1 MGAKLFRAGDPT
13 NRGAGESLGSLQ
25 ENAAKHRNWYDV
37 INELGGKGLD
47 TIDFTQRAFDDN
59 GRVKV
64 TKYDVLLGRSQPE
77 LQAEYERQRQ
87 ASVRNSPANQQF
99 ARDNDGTSA
108 VPAVGERLYEPQTTN
123 AGDIADLNVKEAT
136 RVEKVTP
143 LLEELGRMEGGK
155 VAIATMLPDKPTASQ
170 VASVIGE
177 LTPEQTKTKQATE
190 SHESGLATAQTT
202 REVAESN
209 AAANTM
215 TANTGRIQAINA
227 DRLAKAQMAFE
238 KSKLDYDREVALYGI
253 DAREREAN
261 LDRTLRK
268 DLSILG
274 LQDKQSEREYDR
286 KRDERKDRQL
296 MIMQL
301 LGGLKNLG
309 SAFTL

>member
-1 MGAKLFRAGDPT
+1 MAAKLFRAGDPT

-25 ENAAKHRNWYDV
+25 DNAGKHRNWYDV
-37 INELGGKGLD
+37 INELGGKGVD

-99 ARDNDGTSA
+99 ARDNSGTSA

-123 AGDIADLNVKEAT
+123 AGDIQNLNTKEST

-143 LLEELGRMEGGK
+143 LLEELGRMDGGT
-155 VAIATMLPDKPTASQ
+155 VAIATRLSDKPTAAE

-177 LTPEQTKTKQATE
+177 LTPEQTKTKQAAQSHDSRLKTE
-190 SHESGLATAQTT
+190 QTGRETATAT
-202 REVAESN
+202 

-215 TANTGRIQAINA
+215 NANTSRIQAINS
-227 DRLAKAQMAFE
+227 DRQAQAKINFENAQLKHNYDIAVFE
-238 KSKLDYDREVALYGI
+238 QQ
-253 DAREREAN
+253 ARSREAN

-274 LQDKQSEREYDR
+274 LEDKRDQRQHDRE
-286 KRDERKDRQL
+286 RDERKDRQL

-301 LGGLKNLG
+301 LGGLKSLG
-309 SAFTL
+309 GAFTL

>member
-13 NRGAGESLGSLQ
+13 GRGAGESLGSLQ

-99 ARDNDGTSA
+99 ARDNNGTSA

-123 AGDIADLNVKEAT
+123 AGDIADLNTKEAT

-143 LLEELGRMEGGK
+143 LLEELGRMDGGK

-177 LTPEQTKTKQATE
+177 LTPKQTKTKQTAA
-190 SHESGLATAQTT
+190 SHESDLATAQTG
-202 REVAESN
+202 RETATAT

-215 TANTGRIQAINA
+215 NANTSRIQAINA
-227 DRLAKAQMAFE
+227 DRQAQARIDFDNAKL
-238 KSKLDYDREVALYGI
+238 KHDYDIAVFEQE
-253 DAREREAN
+253 ARSREAN

-274 LQDKQSEREYDR
+274 LEDKRDQRRYERE
-286 KRDERKDRQL
+286 RDERKDRQM

-309 SAFTL
+309 SSLII